1 MKKKNFTSTITT
13 RLLLLFIVL
22 VGAVVWC
29 RMFTANFLLPKLGEN
44 NMLVKVVMYGADY
57 SDNNKESSS
66 ATDTSSNEISV
77 IKKSYPFSDDSI
89 ESIVAPK
96 TESKTNT
103 WSDLDNKFR
112 KEWSGFSNIADDF
125 SSKYLPLY
133 KTITKTS
140 NKIKS
145 VVGWNIPAPNTYN
158 PVVTL
163 DDGYLA
169 LCNSRFDY
177 ETAEK
182 SLASFK
188 SFADEQNTP
197 FLYVAAPS
205 KINTNDKEVY
215 GIIDYSNQNTQGL
228 LALAEKDN
236 INCYDLSSPI
246 DKKYPNRHDAYY
258 ITDLHWKSE
267 TGLYV
272 AKCLTNR
279 LNNDFG
285 LNISNDLL
293 EPENFYAKKY
303 KDGLLG
309 SQGRK
314 LTLSVANPEDISFWY
329 PKYKTDISVTIPT
342 ISFDKRGDFSLLYN
356 QQLLDKIENGNPDY
370 DKYDPY
376 GAFMRGGNAL
386 TRVVNHN
393 ASNDLKV
400 LIVYDSFGRTV
411 APYLSQCFAEMDTID
426 LRRFDGSL
434 ETFIKKEGKY
444 DAIIVLYSPGAMS
457 LASEGQELFDFR

>member
-13 RLLLLFIVL
+13 RLLLLFIIF
-22 VGAVVWC
+22 VGAVVCC

-44 NMLVKVVMYGADY
+44 NIIVKIVLYASDY
-57 SDNNKESSS
+57 SNNIEAVS
-66 ATDTSSNEISV
+66 TETNTSSNELSV
-77 IKKSYPFSDDSI
+77 IQKNYPFSDNSI

-96 TESKTNT
+96 NESKTNAWT
-103 WSDLDNKFR
+103 KFDNKIR
-112 KEWSGFSNIADDF
+112 QKCSKYSNVADDF
-125 SSKYLPLY
+125 SSKYLPFY
-133 KTITKTS
+133 KTMTKTS

-145 VVGWNIPAPNTYN
+145 VIGWNIPAPNTYN

-188 SFADEQNTP
+188 SFADEQDTP

-205 KINTNDKEVY
+205 KINANDKEVY
-215 GIIDYSNQNTQGL
+215 GIVDFSNQNTQGL

-236 INCYDLSSPI
+236 INYYDLSSEI

-272 AKCLTNR
+272 ARCLINR
-279 LNNDFG
+279 LNSDFG

-293 EPENFYAKKY
+293 DPEKFYAKTY
-303 KDGLLG
+303 KNGLLG

-314 LTLSVANPEDISFWY
+314 LTLSVASPEDISFWY
-329 PKYKTDISVTIPT
+329 PKYKTDISVSIPS
-342 ISFDKRGDFSLLYN
+342 IGFDKRGDFSLLYS
-356 QQLLDKIENGNPDY
+356 QQLLDEIENGNPDY

-376 GAFMRGGNAL
+376 SAFMRNGNAL
-386 TRVVNHN
+386 TRIVNHN

-444 DAIIVLYSPGAMS
+444 NAIIVLYNPGAMS